1 MVDTKQQNAEEKP
14 KSVDVKFQPQHVVLL
29 IDCLLLVLMSVILL
43 GMTIHWRV
51 RRDDNVVS
59 HTAELCV
66 NCTELK
72 PWYDPEHSPR
82 QVDELLQ
89 RDGNTCCGNADEI
102 LRYSAR
108 KQIMEGFYL
117 QSTHSYPHGINLLC
131 DTHEQISPYAKL
143 VGIIGTKS
151 SEGLDT
157 ILWNKNGN
165 TTVGPTIQD
174 ITHLHD
180 VGEIFIRRPG
190 NYVISVNLVTKMN
203 ASIPNQ
209 VSHFIHVLSYKHGT
223 QRVLAEQRMSLNA
236 IHQRVSASRGVY
248 RLDLHDRLSV
258 ASAHLEHIDVS
269 SDDNVF
275 SVNLS

>member
-1 MVDTKQQNAEEKP
+1 
-14 KSVDVKFQPQHVVLL
+14 
-29 IDCLLLVLMSVILL
+29 
-43 GMTIHWRV
+43 
-51 RRDDNVVS
+51 
-59 HTAELCV
+59 
-66 NCTELK
+66 
-72 PWYDPEHSPR
+72 
-82 QVDELLQ
+82 
-89 RDGNTCCGNADEI
+89 
-102 LRYSAR
+102 
-108 KQIMEGFYL
+108 MEGFYL

-131 DTHEQISPYAKL
+131 NTHEQISPYAKL
-143 VGIIGTKS
+143 VGIIGTKP

>member
-1 MVDTKQQNAEEKP
+1 MADKR
-14 KSVDVKFQPQHVVLL
+14 QHVLLL
-29 IDCLLLVLMSVILL
+29 IECLFLVLWSVILL
-43 GMTIHWRV
+43 GMTIHWRI
-51 RRDDNVVS
+51 RRDANPVY

-66 NCTELK
+66 NCSELK
-72 PWYDPEHSPR
+72 PWYDPENGSR

-89 RDGNTCCGNADEI
+89 RDGKTCCGHADEI

-108 KQIMEGFYL
+108 KQIMEEFYL
-117 QSTHSYPHGINLLC
+117 QSTHSYPHGISLLC
-131 DTHEQISPYAKL
+131 DTHEQIRPYAKL
-143 VGIIGTKS
+143 VGIIGTKP
-151 SEGLDT
+151 SEGLDK

-180 VGEIFIRRPG
+180 DGVIVISRSG
-190 NYVISVNLVTKMN
+190 NYEVSVNLVTKTT
-203 ASIPNQ
+203 APTPNHGI
-209 VSHFIHVLSYKHGT
+209 VSYFIHVLSHRHGA
-223 QRVLAEQRMSLNA
+223 QRILAERRMSFNA
-236 IHQRVSASRGVY
+236 IHQSRSTFHGVY

-258 ASAHLEHIDVS
+258 ASAHLKHINIS